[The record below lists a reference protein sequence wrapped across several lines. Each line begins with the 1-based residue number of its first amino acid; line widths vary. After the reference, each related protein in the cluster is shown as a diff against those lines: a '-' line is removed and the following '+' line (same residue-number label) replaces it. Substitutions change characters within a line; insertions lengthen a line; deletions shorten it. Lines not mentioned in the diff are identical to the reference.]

1 MALQKSTEQ
10 VVHEFHT
17 HVNRLRL
24 RYGSHS
30 GPHDLQSSSES
41 AFRFLTDV
49 RSFDQEYYLYDDD
62 LLNCAVQLAQLDSRC
77 LFAEL
82 EKIRQWN
89 GQCDFVIRPVIHRF
103 MNQSKVREL
112 ASILEQVPGAAKN
125 TGNELA
131 NAKTALEVILGLLE
145 FLEFSSNNPN
155 DDSSETVKSLLEEFL
170 SSRSDQTFLR
180 LSVGC
185 YLMHILQG
193 KVDPT
198 KSDKGYV
205 KADKL
210 MFSWLVSSPSC
221 RTKEAAKVLMRVLGI
236 RIPSIDTT
244 ALHRFRLLGLP
255 PENKKPYSR
264 LFLMANEL
272 ELPLSNQEWRQL
284 AFASIVFQSASVYWK
299 ADKNTFSIL
308 GLNISDWILR
318 TKSPIKTAMTIRR
331 FVDAAWYRMRAE
343 YLTGSFT
350 SLCKIAELDLM
361 IRVCIIDHLL
371 HDGDYDHAK
380 KLFDI
385 TWADCSL
392 GLYLGERDVWNA
404 PYNYIQF
411 LFYYKVAKMDPHFGQ
426 WHNADLLNG
435 LPLRGRDNDSLTC
448 REICIDCLLK
458 NESTVPWNDIA
469 VFDSKLNDE
478 IQQYKDKIKTGR
490 LGAARRA
497 SKNRVVSN

>member
-30 GPHDLQSSSES
+30 GPHDLQSSSKS

-62 LLNCAVQLAQLDSRC
+62 LLNCAVQLAQLDSSC

-82 EKIRQWN
+82 EKIRQWS
-89 GQCDFVIRPVIHRF
+89 GRSDFVVRPVIHRF
-103 MNQSKVREL
+103 LHQSRVRDL
-112 ASILEQVPGAAKN
+112 AAVLARIPIAEIGA
-125 TGNELA
+125 GNELA

-145 FLEFSSNNPN
+145 FLELSSRNPN
-155 DDSSETVKSLLEEFL
+155 NDSSKTVKSLLEEFL
-170 SSRSDQTFLR
+170 SSRTDQTFLR
-180 LSVGC
+180 LSISC
-185 YLMHILQG
+185 YLTYILQG
-193 KVDPT
+193 KVAPAKT
-198 KSDKGYV
+198 DKNHV
-205 KADKL
+205 KAYKL
-210 MFSWLVSSPSC
+210 MNSWLLSSPSC

-255 PENKKPYSR
+255 PENKKPYSL

-284 AFASIVFQSASVYWK
+284 AFASIVFQAASVYWK
-299 ADKNTFSIL
+299 ADKDTFSIL
-308 GLNISDWILR
+308 GLNISDWMSR

-350 SLCKIAELDLM
+350 SLCQIAELDLM

-411 LFYYKVAKMDPHFGQ
+411 LFYYKVAKLDPHFGQ

-435 LPLRGRDNDSLTC
+435 LPLRGRDSDSLAC
-448 REICIDCLLK
+448 RELCIDCLLK

-469 VFDSKLNDE
+469 AFDPTLNDE
-478 IQQYKDKIKTGR
+478 IQQYRNKVHT
-490 LGAARRA
+490 RR
-497 SKNRVVSN
+497 RG

>member
-1 MALQKSTEQ
+1 MNNKHLSRQTIQAFRVQTDMLKARHRPYSNSRDLQLSSKSTF
-10 VVHEFHT
+10 EFLIGT
-17 HVNRLRL
+17 RT
-24 RYGSHS
+24 YAQEFS
-30 GPHDLQSSSES
+30 LQ
-41 AFRFLTDV
+41 DG
-49 RSFDQEYYLYDDD
+49 D
-62 LLNCAVQLAQLDSRC
+62 LLDCAVELAQLDGRC
-77 LFAEL
+77 FFSEL
-82 EKIRQWN
+82 ERIRQWN
-89 GQCDFVIRPVIHRF
+89 GRCDFVIRPVIHRF

-255 PENKKPYSR
+255 PENKKPYSL

-308 GLNISDWILR
+308 GLNISDWISR

-350 SLCKIAELDLM
+350 SLCQIAELDLM
-361 IRVCIIDHLL
+361 IRVCIINHLL

-411 LFYYKVAKMDPHFGQ
+411 LFYYKVAKLDPHFGQ
-426 WHNADLLNG
+426 WNNVDLLDG
-435 LPLRGRDNDSLTC
+435 LPIRGRDTDRLTC
-448 REICIDCLLK
+448 RDLCIDCLLK
-458 NESTVPWNDIA
+458 NEPAVSWDDIA
-469 VFDSKLNDE
+469 VFDPKLNDE
-478 IQQYKDKIKTGR
+478 IQQYRNKVKT
-490 LGAARRA
+490 RRWGDGLQRT
-497 SKNRVVSN
+497 KE

>member
-1 MALQKSTEQ
+1 MTVINPTQQATQDFRTHANKLKTRCELNFKSCPFRDVGKSPFDYLTGAR
-10 VVHEFHT
+10 T
-17 HVNRLRL
+17 H
-24 RYGSHS
+24 
-30 GPHDLQSSSES
+30 
-41 AFRFLTDV
+41 
-49 RSFDQEYYLYDDD
+49 DQEFYLYEDD
-62 LLNCAVQLAQLDSRC
+62 LLNCAMQLAQLDGRC
-77 LFAEL
+77 FFSEL
-82 EKIRQWN
+82 ERIRQWN
-89 GQCDFVIRPVIHRF
+89 GRCDFVIRPVIHRF

-145 FLEFSSNNPN
+145 FLEFSSNHPN

-255 PENKKPYSR
+255 PENKKPYSL

-308 GLNISDWILR
+308 GLNISDWISR

-350 SLCKIAELDLM
+350 SLCQIAELDLM
-361 IRVCIIDHLL
+361 IRVCLIDHLL
-371 HDGDYDHAK
+371 HDGDYDSAN

-411 LFYYKVAKMDPHFGQ
+411 LFYYKVAKLDPHSRQ
-426 WHNADLLNG
+426 WHNVDLLNG
-435 LPLRGRDNDSLTC
+435 LPLRGRDNDALTC
-448 REICIDCLLK
+448 RELCVDCLLK
-458 NESTVPWNDIA
+458 NGSTVPWNDIA
-469 VFDSKLNDE
+469 MFDPKLNDE
-478 IQQYKDKIKTGR
+478 IQQYRNKVKTGR
-490 LGAARRA
+490 WGDGLQRTKA
-497 SKNRVVSN
+497 